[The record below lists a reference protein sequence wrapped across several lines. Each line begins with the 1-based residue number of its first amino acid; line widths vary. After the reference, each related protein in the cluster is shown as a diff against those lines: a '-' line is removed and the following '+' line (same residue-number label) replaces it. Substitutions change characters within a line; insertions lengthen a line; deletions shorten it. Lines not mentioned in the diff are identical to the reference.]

1 MSPGVILLIPLV
13 SALVGWGTNILA
25 VRMLFHPREKVSLG
39 LFSLQGVI
47 PRRKAVLAHDIAQA
61 VQEEFLAEDA
71 IREALASPEMAESM
85 VSVFEK
91 HMDSFFLNTLGKN
104 PVLATML
111 ESDAA
116 RGMKERHKA
125 MLRRELPGMI
135 EKVVKP
141 VSADISFQKQIEQK
155 ILDYDLDEMEDL
167 TQQVV
172 GRELKEIERLG
183 AVIGFVVGLFQVFM
197 LSLLSVSS

>member
-1 MSPGVILLIPLV
+1 M
-13 SALVGWGTNILA
+13 
-25 VRMLFHPREKVSLG
+25 
-39 LFSLQGVI
+39 FSLQGVI
-47 PRRKAVLAHDIAQA
+47 PRRKSVLAHDIAQA
-61 VQEEFLAEDA
+61 VQQEFLAEDA
-71 IREALASPEMAESM
+71 IREALASPEMAESL

-111 ESDAA
+111 ESDAVQ
-116 RGMKERHKA
+116 GIKERHKA

-155 ILDYDLDEMEDL
+155 ILDYDLDEMEEL

-183 AVIGFVVGLFQVFM
+183 AVIGFVVGLFQVLM
-197 LSLLSVSS
+197 LSLLSVSA